1 MSKAPQQ
8 ELYEK
13 IGRVTIDGRT
23 KAYKDAVSRLQNA
36 AEIRQQRR
44 DDAARS
50 AGHSDGHVAVPVIAV
65 EPQQPEEVTTVAVA
79 EEEEET
85 LLTPAQKIVN
95 SRVAGIIL
103 NNNTNAKD

>member
-8 ELYEK
+8 DLYER
-13 IGRVTIDGRT
+13 IGKVTIDGRT

-50 AGHSDGHVAVPVIAV
+50 AGHSDGHDPAPAVIAAV
-65 EPQQPEEVTTVAVA
+65 EPQEEITVA

-95 SRVAGIIL
+95 NRVTGIL
-103 NNNTNAKD
+103 NNNHTAKD